1 MVREICIQKRALVF
15 GKGFS
20 TPLLTQALDQSSPRI
35 SNNSEADYTLSN
47 LNVLSIDVNRYVTA
61 DVSVHVRLY
70 QGAIRSNGT
79 KALLLSAQ
87 TLLQLLMWN

>member
-1 MVREICIQKRALVF
+1 MVF

-20 TPLLTQALDQSSPRI
+20 TPSLTQALDQSSPRI

-61 DVSVHVRLY
+61 DVSVHE
-70 QGAIRSNGT
+70 AISRCHKIKWHKCPFT
-79 KALLLSAQ
+79 
-87 TLLQLLMWN
+87 